1 MKKYIIILLTI
12 CLSLSM
18 VACSMNNNV
27 SDSVDTDDI
36 KTKQSF
42 YLNAEK
48 VEICVGESKFCF
60 ERSEDVTITL
70 SSSYTLP
77 GTFNSGPMQKP
88 VPRPCMMPTASG
100 VRTMP
105 VTACLPAGSVRNWPR
120 MRRFT
125 MWNTPTIS
133 ISPAVD
139 VSGDLWGSRS
149 SGMGSKAQRM
159 SLGAVRTVQR
169 TVRTAA

>member
-27 SDSVDTDDI
+27 SDSAETDDI

-60 ERSEDVTITL
+60 ERSEDVKAICGL
-70 SSSYTLP
+70 
-77 GTFNSGPMQKP
+77 FEDI
-88 VPRPCMMPTASG
+88 V
-100 VRTMP
+100 
-105 VTACLPAGSVRNWPR
+105 
-120 MRRFT
+120 
-125 MWNTPTIS
+125 
-133 ISPAVD
+133 
-139 VSGDLWGSRS
+139 
-149 SGMGSKAQRM
+149 GSKVPSDAIPTEGFYEITFYLTDKKTTIILTG
-159 SLGAVRTVQR
+159 STIIIDGVEYYTNKDIVKPLSEYLK
-169 TVRTAA
+169 

>member
-18 VACSMNNNV
+18 VACSMKNNV

-60 ERSEDVTITL
+60 ERSEDVKAICGL
-70 SSSYTLP
+70 
-77 GTFNSGPMQKP
+77 FEDI
-88 VPRPCMMPTASG
+88 V
-100 VRTMP
+100 
-105 VTACLPAGSVRNWPR
+105 
-120 MRRFT
+120 
-125 MWNTPTIS
+125 
-133 ISPAVD
+133 
-139 VSGDLWGSRS
+139 
-149 SGMGSKAQRM
+149 GSKVPSDAIPTEGFYEITFY
-159 SLGAVRTVQR
+159 LTDKKTTVIL
-169 TVRTAA
+169 TGSTIIIDGVEYYTNKDIVKPLSEYLK

>member
-60 ERSEDVTITL
+60 ERSEDVKAICGL
-70 SSSYTLP
+70 
-77 GTFNSGPMQKP
+77 FEDI
-88 VPRPCMMPTASG
+88 V
-100 VRTMP
+100 
-105 VTACLPAGSVRNWPR
+105 
-120 MRRFT
+120 
-125 MWNTPTIS
+125 
-133 ISPAVD
+133 
-139 VSGDLWGSRS
+139 
-149 SGMGSKAQRM
+149 GSKVPSDAIPTEGFYEITFFQRIRKLL
-159 SLGAVRTVQR
+159 SF
-169 TVRTAA
+169 

>member
-60 ERSEDVTITL
+60 ERSEDVKAICGL
-70 SSSYTLP
+70 
-77 GTFNSGPMQKP
+77 FEDI
-88 VPRPCMMPTASG
+88 V
-100 VRTMP
+100 
-105 VTACLPAGSVRNWPR
+105 
-120 MRRFT
+120 
-125 MWNTPTIS
+125 
-133 ISPAVD
+133 
-139 VSGDLWGSRS
+139 
-149 SGMGSKAQRM
+149 GSKVPSDAIPTEGFYEITFY
-159 SLGAVRTVQR
+159 LTDKKTTVIL
-169 TVRTAA
+169 TGSTIIIDGVEYYTNKDIVKPLSEYLK

>member
-12 CLSLSM
+12 CLSLST

-60 ERSEDVTITL
+60 ERSEDVKAICGL
-70 SSSYTLP
+70 
-77 GTFNSGPMQKP
+77 FEDI
-88 VPRPCMMPTASG
+88 V
-100 VRTMP
+100 
-105 VTACLPAGSVRNWPR
+105 
-120 MRRFT
+120 
-125 MWNTPTIS
+125 
-133 ISPAVD
+133 
-139 VSGDLWGSRS
+139 
-149 SGMGSKAQRM
+149 GSKVPSDAIPTEGFYEITFY
-159 SLGAVRTVQR
+159 LTDKKTTVIL
-169 TVRTAA
+169 TGSTIIIDGVEYYTNKDIVKPLSEYLK

>member
-1 MKKYIIILLTI
+1 MFGVWRMIMKKYTIILLTI

-60 ERSEDVTITL
+60 ERSEDVKAICGL
-70 SSSYTLP
+70 
-77 GTFNSGPMQKP
+77 FEDI
-88 VPRPCMMPTASG
+88 V
-100 VRTMP
+100 
-105 VTACLPAGSVRNWPR
+105 
-120 MRRFT
+120 
-125 MWNTPTIS
+125 
-133 ISPAVD
+133 
-139 VSGDLWGSRS
+139 
-149 SGMGSKAQRM
+149 GSKVPSDAIPTE
-159 SLGAVRTVQR
+159 GFYEITFFPKDKKTTVIL
-169 TVRTAA
+169 TGSTIIIDGVEYYTNKDIVKPLSEYLK